1 VAGFV
6 TKWYLL
12 LGALQAHQIGII
24 VVLLGSTLLN
34 VAYFAPVT
42 FKAFFGKRPAGEDA
56 AGIHEAPLAMV
67 IPLMLTA
74 LISVLLGIYPDF
86 IMQFVKAVTG

>member
-1 VAGFV
+1 M
-6 TKWYLL
+6 
-12 LGALQAHQIGII
+12 
-24 VVLLGSTLLN
+24 
-34 VAYFAPVT
+34 T